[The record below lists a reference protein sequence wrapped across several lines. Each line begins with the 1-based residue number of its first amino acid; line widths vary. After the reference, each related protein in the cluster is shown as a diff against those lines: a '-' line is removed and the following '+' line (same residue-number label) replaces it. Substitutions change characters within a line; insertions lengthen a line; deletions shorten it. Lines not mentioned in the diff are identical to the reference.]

1 MDCSPPGFSVHGIS
15 QTRVLE
21 WVAIPFSGGSSQPR
35 DLLLDRQILYHWAI
49 REASHTCVVLVIEG
63 HHVGKSTTST
73 LLGQSYR
80 NVSKWGI
87 ANWKLVLLVSVC
99 ASCYWKGLVIY
110 SLWAWCTRKAYVTAF
125 SKREH
130 SELLACSN
138 LFQLLRPA
146 MTTTVSPW
154 SWGRQGEL
162 CQEQPSVLVECI
174 TPELSK
180 LIN

>member
-1 MDCSPPGFSVHGIS
+1 MDCSPPGSSVHGIS

-63 HHVGKSTTST
+63 HHIGKSTTST

-80 NVSKWGI
+80 NVSKWGR

-110 SLWAWCTRKAYVTAF
+110 SL
-125 SKREH
+125 
-130 SELLACSN
+130 
-138 LFQLLRPA
+138 
-146 MTTTVSPW
+146 
-154 SWGRQGEL
+154 
-162 CQEQPSVLVECI
+162 
-174 TPELSK
+174 
-180 LIN
+180 